1 MDLLLVIIVFGI
13 VLWLLLV
20 FQTLMGMRIIRF
32 KGVLHGRI
40 HRYIAYVLIAGG
52 LLHGVAAVGHLVL
65 GLF

>member
-13 VLWLLLV
+13 VLWLALV
-20 FQTLMGMRIIRF
+20 FEALLGMRVIKF

-40 HRYIAYVLIAGG
+40 HRYVAYFLVIGG
-52 LLHGVAAVGHLVL
+52 LLHGFAAVGHLVL